1 MRDARLAT
9 VQLIVSRCSD
19 WQIGAT
25 RDIAGTPSFVHLA
38 TPQLVEGRV
47 VAQVVVGNAGRGHAP
62 LGPGAP
68 SPWPSILV
76 LWAIAAVIWAAI
88 LLHL

>member
-1 MRDARLAT
+1 MPLDQRPP
-9 VQLIVSRCSD
+9 
-19 WQIGAT
+19 
-25 RDIAGTPSFVHLA
+25 AGTRSPFV
-38 TPQLVEGRV
+38 PQPVGERV
-47 VAQVVVGNAGRGHAP
+47 VAQVVVGNADRRQAP

-76 LWAIAAVIWAAI
+76 LWAIAAVIWTAI